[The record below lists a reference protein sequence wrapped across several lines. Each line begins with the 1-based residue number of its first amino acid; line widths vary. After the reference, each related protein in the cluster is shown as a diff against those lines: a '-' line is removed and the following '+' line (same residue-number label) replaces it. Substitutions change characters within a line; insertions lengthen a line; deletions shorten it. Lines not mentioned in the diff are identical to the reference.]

1 VRFLSLVL
9 ILCSAP
15 ALAAAQTSAS
25 PDLLA
30 DWVRNR
36 LAVLAY
42 IDAMPDSA
50 TGFRPTPGVRTLAQQ
65 FDHIVSTNLDVA
77 AVALR
82 GLKTTPVLGDTAV
95 YLHDKAALRKYAA
108 TTYDYFLIALKDA
121 TPAQLQRPVAM
132 YGQPPQPAVRLAAL
146 AFEHSVWTLGQV
158 VPYLR
163 LVGVT
168 PPEYKMPF

>member
-1 VRFLSLVL
+1 MRFLSLVL
-9 ILCSAP
+9 ILTAAP
-15 ALAAAQTSAS
+15 AMAVAQSAVN

-36 LAVLAY
+36 LTVLAY

-50 TGFRPTPGVRTLAQQ
+50 TNFRPTPGVRTFAGQ
-65 FDHIVSTNLDVA
+65 FDHLVSTNLDVA

-82 GLKTTPVLGDTAV
+82 GLKAAPVLGDSGV

-108 TTYDYFLIALKDA
+108 ATYDYFLTALKEA
-121 TPAQLQRPVAM
+121 TPAQLKHPVAM
-132 YGQPPQPAVRLAAL
+132 YGQPPQPAGRLATL

-163 LVGVT
+163 LNRVT